1 MDEED
6 GGDGKGDDEDNE
18 DYGEGDDEDN
28 EHDGRRAAYAKRK
41 RKEREG
47 HRSSLKTPL
56 NARLLL
62 ASGDNS
68 EFVQNWIDERV
79 ERLSKLYVKG
89 G

>member
-6 GGDGKGDDEDNE
+6 GGGD
-18 DYGEGDDEDN
+18 EGDDEDN
-28 EHDGRRAAYAKRK
+28 EVDGRRAAYTKRK

-56 NARLLL
+56 HARLVVS
-62 ASGDNS
+62 SGDNAP
-68 EFVQNWIDERV
+68 FVQNWIDQRV
-79 ERLSKLYVKG
+79 DRVSKLYVKG